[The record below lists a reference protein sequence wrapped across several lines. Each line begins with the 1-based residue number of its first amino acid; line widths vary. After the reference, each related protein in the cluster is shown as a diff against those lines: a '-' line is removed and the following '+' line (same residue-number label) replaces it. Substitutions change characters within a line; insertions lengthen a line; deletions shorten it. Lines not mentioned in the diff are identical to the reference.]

1 MICATTAGT
10 ASCTRSLGI
19 LPVSILGVLVCVF
32 MMVVSV
38 NFVSSSITQKTEVG
52 KTISI
57 LASSTGI
64 ELKDVLSKTDNM
76 GIISNKIVFSVVF
89 LYSMV

>member
-1 MICATTAGT
+1 MICATTAGI
-10 ASCTRSLGI
+10 ASCARSLGI

-32 MMVVSV
+32 MMVISV

>member
-1 MICATTAGT
+1 
-10 ASCTRSLGI
+10 
-19 LPVSILGVLVCVF
+19 
-32 MMVVSV
+32 MMVISV